1 MTNIQTVKIKRHS
14 RRKKTNRVT
23 IALTFIFII
32 SFLFLMMT
40 LGNLNSYGDGEI
52 EYIKVTVQSGD
63 SLWKI
68 ADEVTPEHRDLRETM
83 FKIIK
88 HNNLESE
95 IVYPGQLL
103 EVPRVY

>member
-1 MTNIQTVKIKRHS
+1 MTNIQTVKIKRQNK
-14 RRKKTNRVT
+14 RRKTNKVT
-23 IALTFIFII
+23 VALTFLFII

-40 LGNLNSYGDGEI
+40 LGNVNSYGDGEV
-52 EYIKVTVQSGD
+52 EYIQIRVSAGD

-68 ADEVTPEHRDLRETM
+68 ADDVTPEHRDLRETM

-88 HNNLESE
+88 HNNLENE
-95 IVYPGQLL
+95 VVYPGQIL